1 MIKLTPSYVADLD
14 KTYNALYK
22 DINAHIK
29 EFNMAVNRYVKEN
42 FNKNTSRAPSK
53 ELSPVKRLSVVP
65 VKKTVNKIKVSHV
78 KSVVQPRS
86 SPKVVQR
93 VVPLKPP
100 ESLKP
105 SESLTPSES
114 LKPLAEGLKPP
125 AVLYKGT
132 GCERVSLED
141 FMKITKPAQSKV
153 KPSFSLV
160 LYTLPALS
168 FETNKC
174 YTRKLYRKLII
185 QLHPDKIQEEN
196 DLFKT
201 YYRQCKTAFKANC
214 LYKLWLLS
222 KSLNLF
228 IEENSELNVAFLQE
242 INNLTQCIESMKTS
256 EIYRWMHDKNDK
268 YISAYIMAHSLHKK

>member
-14 KTYNALYK
+14 KTYTALYK

-42 FNKNTSRAPSK
+42 FNKNTSRSPSK
-53 ELSPVKRLSVVP
+53 ELSPVKRLPVVP
-65 VKKTVNKIKVSHV
+65 VKKTVNKITVSRV
-78 KSVVQPRS
+78 KSVIQPRS
-86 SPKVVQR
+86 SPKVIQR
-93 VVPLKPP
+93 AVPLKSP

-105 SESLTPSES
+105 PAES
-114 LKPLAEGLKPP
+114 LKPPAEGLKPS
-125 AVLYKGT
+125 AALYKGA

-160 LYTLPALS
+160 LYTLPDLS

-256 EIYRWMHDKNDK
+256 EIYHWMHDKNDK